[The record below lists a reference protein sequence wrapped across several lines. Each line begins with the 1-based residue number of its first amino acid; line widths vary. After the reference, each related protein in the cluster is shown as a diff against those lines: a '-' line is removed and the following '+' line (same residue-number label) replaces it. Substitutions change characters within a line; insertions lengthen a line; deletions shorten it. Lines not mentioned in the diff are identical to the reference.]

1 MFLYKHLVNYLA
13 EVSKLQLNEYQTQK
27 MMKLMA
33 AVNDLEHIG
42 DVIEVNL
49 VDLGEKRIEKGFK
62 ISEATQKVIN
72 TVHVVVSD
80 ALKAAVRAV
89 VEEDKDFAM
98 RVISMKSDMNR
109 LVEQADMHQAQRL
122 VSEDS
127 GKFEA
132 YSVEVDIIEKL
143 KRIYYHAKR
152 MAKTVV
158 EIEEEKAAMEE
169 AA

>member
-1 MFLYKHLVNYLA
+1 M
-13 EVSKLQLNEYQTQK
+13 T
-27 MMKLMA
+27 
-33 AVNDLEHIG
+33 AVNNLDYVGDL
-42 DVIEVNL
+42 IEVNM
-49 VDLGEKRIEKGFK
+49 VDLGMRRIKKGFK
-62 ISEATQKVIN
+62 ISAATQKVLG
-72 TVHVVVSD
+72 TLHVVVSD

-89 VEEDKDFAM
+89 VEEDKDFAY
-98 RVISMKSDMNR
+98 RVILMQEDVNR
-109 LVEQADMHQAQRL
+109 LVAKADLHQAQRL

-143 KRIYYHAKR
+143 KRIYYYAMQ

-158 EIEEEKAAMEE
+158 EVEEEAEIKE

>member
-1 MFLYKHLVNYLA
+1 
-13 EVSKLQLNEYQTQK
+13 
-27 MMKLMA
+27 
-33 AVNDLEHIG
+33 
-42 DVIEVNL
+42 
-49 VDLGEKRIEKGFK
+49 
-62 ISEATQKVIN
+62 
-72 TVHVVVSD
+72 
-80 ALKAAVRAV
+80 
-89 VEEDKDFAM
+89 
-98 RVISMKSDMNR
+98 MNR

-122 VSEDS
+122 ISEDS

-158 EIEEEKAAMEE
+158 EIEAEKVDIKE

>member
-1 MFLYKHLVNYLA
+1 
-13 EVSKLQLNEYQTQK
+13 
-27 MMKLMA
+27 MA
-33 AVNDLEHIG
+33 AVNDLEQIG
-42 DVIEVNL
+42 DVIEVSL
-49 VDLGEKRIEKGFK
+49 VDLGEKRVRKGLK
-62 ISEATQKVIN
+62 ISAATQKVIN
-72 TVHVVVSD
+72 TVHHVVSD

-89 VEEDKDFAM
+89 VEEDNDFAT
-98 RVISMKSDMNR
+98 RVISMKTDINR

-158 EIEEEKAAMEE
+158 ETEEEKAVM
-169 AA
+169 AAA